1 MTRSAFLIEASP
13 RVSFRFLHQPE
24 RVLWSPGRVLYADDV
39 SDDVCG
45 TQVRHHHLPPLSP
58 AYGSILC
65 SLNYL
70 WQQGSGKFVPMTAP
84 QYIDTVMSSIQIMLN
99 DELLFPTNTSA

>member
-1 MTRSAFLIEASP
+1 M
-13 RVSFRFLHQPE
+13 
-24 RVLWSPGRVLYADDV
+24 LYADDV

-45 TQVRHHHLPPLSP
+45 KQVRHMIYHLRAQLMH
-58 AYGSILC
+58 LC

-70 WQQGSGKFVPMTAP
+70 WQQASGKFVPMTAP

-99 DELLFPTNTSA
+99 DELLFPTNTSASLSYHHKTAVLVP